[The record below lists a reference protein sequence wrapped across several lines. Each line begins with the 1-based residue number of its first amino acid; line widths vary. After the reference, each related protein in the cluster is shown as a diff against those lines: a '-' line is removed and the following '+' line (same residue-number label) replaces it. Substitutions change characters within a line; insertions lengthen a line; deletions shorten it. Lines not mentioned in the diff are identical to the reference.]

1 MSGAFDYWHRGRP
14 VLALVDTGD
23 FASWRQGA
31 PVLQLVVAAVA
42 VVVEAPPAWQKA
54 IPPTTAYTK
63 ATSPTTSYAKGG
75 TRTDWRKV
83 S

>member
-14 VLALVDTGD
+14 VLALLHTGD

-31 PVLQLVVAAVA
+31 PALQLVVTAVA
-42 VVVEAPPAWQKA
+42 VVEAPPTWQKA
-54 IPPTTAYTK
+54 TPPTTAYTK
-63 ATSPTTSYAKGG
+63 ATSPATSYAKGG
-75 TRTDWRKV
+75 IRTDWLKV